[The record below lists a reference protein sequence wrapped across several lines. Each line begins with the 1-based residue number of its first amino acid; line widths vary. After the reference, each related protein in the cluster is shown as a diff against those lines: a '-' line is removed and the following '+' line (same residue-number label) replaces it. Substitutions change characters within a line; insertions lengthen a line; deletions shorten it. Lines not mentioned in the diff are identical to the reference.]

1 MTRTRQLF
9 PRTWSNPGIKT
20 LASLAGFGLLSLLV
34 LCGPVW
40 AQPTMPTLSMTL
52 GGGQSEPESV
62 TVALEILFLLTIL
75 SIAPA
80 IMLMATCFTR
90 IVIVFSFT
98 RQAMGTQQMP
108 PNQVLASL
116 AIFLTFVI
124 MMPVGK
130 EINANA
136 LQPYLA
142 EEIGYKE
149 ALSEAEKPMRAF
161 LFKHTRE
168 KDLSLFFSITRMEQP
183 NTKDDVP
190 TIILIPAFMISEL
203 KTAFQMGFL
212 IYIPF
217 LILDMVVASILLSM
231 GMMMLP
237 PVMISLPFKLL
248 LFVMVDGWNLLIFS
262 LVNGFA

>member
-1 MTRTRQLF
+1 MI
-9 PRTWSNPGIKT
+9 NPG
-20 LASLAGFGLLSLLV
+20 ARAAVSLFFAALLLLFLV
-34 LCGPVW
+34 PDSVW
-40 AQPTMPTLSMTL
+40 AQPTPPSLNLTLS
-52 GGGQSEPESV
+52 GGASEPGNVS
-62 TVALEILFLLTIL
+62 VALEILFLLTIL
-75 SIAPA
+75 SVAPS
-80 IMLMATCFTR
+80 ILLTATCFTR
-90 IVIVFSFT
+90 IVIVFSFI

-130 EINANA
+130 DINANA
-136 LQPYLA
+136 IQPYLA
-142 EEIGYKE
+142 EEIGFQD
-149 ALSEAEKPMRAF
+149 ALSQAEQPLRAF

-168 KDLSLFFSITRMEQP
+168 KDLSLFYTIAKMERP
-183 NTKDDVP
+183 SNRDEVP
-190 TIILIPAFMISEL
+190 TIVLVPAFVISEL

>member
-1 MTRTRQLF
+1 M
-9 PRTWSNPGIKT
+9 
-20 LASLAGFGLLSLLV
+20 A
-34 LCGPVW
+34 W
-40 AQPTMPTLSMTL
+40 AQPVVPSLSMTL
-52 GGGQSEPESV
+52 SGGQAEPESV
-62 TVALEILFLLTIL
+62 SIALEILFLLTVL
-75 SIAPA
+75 SVAPA
-80 IMLMATCFTR
+80 IMLTVTSFTR
-90 IVIVFSFT
+90 IIVVFSFL

-108 PNQVLASL
+108 PSQVLASL
-116 AIFLTFVI
+116 AIFMTFVI

-130 EINANA
+130 QINDTA

-142 EEIGYKE
+142 EEIGFND
-149 ALSEAEKPMRAF
+149 ALERAEQPLRTF

-168 KDLSLFFSITRMEQP
+168 KDLSLFFAITKMERP
-183 NTKDDVP
+183 ANKDDVP
-190 TIILIPAFMISEL
+190 TILLVPSFVISEL

>member
-1 MTRTRQLF
+1 
-9 PRTWSNPGIKT
+9 
-20 LASLAGFGLLSLLV
+20 
-34 LCGPVW
+34 
-40 AQPTMPTLSMTL
+40 MPTLSMTL
-52 GGGQSEPESV
+52 GSGQSEPESV

-130 EINANA
+130 EINENA

-149 ALSEAEKPMRAF
+149 ALSEAEKPMRTF

>member
-1 MTRTRQLF
+1 MF
-9 PRTWSNPGIKT
+9 F
-20 LASLAGFGLLSLLV
+20 A
-34 LCGPVW
+34 PVAAW
-40 AQPTMPTLSMTL
+40 AQPGAPSLTMTLS
-52 GGGQSEPESV
+52 GGESEPAAIS
-62 TVALEILFLLTIL
+62 VALEILFLLTVL
-75 SIAPA
+75 SVAPA
-80 IMLMATCFTR
+80 IMLTVTSFTR
-90 IVIVFSFT
+90 IIVVFSFL
-98 RQAMGTQQMP
+98 RHAMGTQQMP
-108 PNQVLASL
+108 PSQVLASL
-116 AIFLTFVI
+116 AIFMTFVI

-130 EINANA
+130 EINDTA

-142 EEIGYKE
+142 EELDFRD
-149 ALSEAEKPMRAF
+149 ALERAEQPLRTF

-168 KDLSLFFSITRMEQP
+168 KDLSLFFAISKMDQP
-183 NTKDDVP
+183 TNKDDVP
-190 TIILIPAFMISEL
+190 TIILVPAFVISEL

-217 LILDMVVASILLSM
+217 LMLDMVVASILLSM

>member
-1 MTRTRQLF
+1 LPRIWNIPGPRLRGSFLF
-9 PRTWSNPGIKT
+9 
-20 LASLAGFGLLSLLV
+20 SLLIFS
-34 LCGPVW
+34 LFAPHLVW
-40 AQPTMPTLSMTL
+40 AQPAVPTLSMTL
-52 GGGQSEPESV
+52 GAGQAEPESIS
-62 TVALEILFLLTIL
+62 VALEILFLLTVL
-75 SIAPA
+75 SVAPA
-80 IMLMATCFTR
+80 ILLTVTCFTR
-90 IVIVFSFT
+90 IIVVFSFL
-98 RQAMGTQQMP
+98 RHAMGTQQMP
-108 PNQVLASL
+108 PSQVLASL
-116 AIFLTFVI
+116 AVFMTFVI
-124 MMPVGK
+124 MLPVGK
-130 EINANA
+130 QINDAA

-142 EEIGYKE
+142 EEIGFND
-149 ALSEAEKPMRAF
+149 ALGLAEEPLRAF

-168 KDLSLFFSITRMEQP
+168 KDLSLFFAITKMERP
-183 NTKDDVP
+183 TNKDDVP
-190 TIILIPAFMISEL
+190 TILLVPAFVISEL

>member
-1 MTRTRQLF
+1 MTLNKPIF
-9 PRTWSNPGIKT
+9 PNIWSNPGPKAVSLGF
-20 LASLAGFGLLSLLV
+20 LALILLPILSSFAAAQTGVPSLNL
-34 LCGPVW
+34 
-40 AQPTMPTLSMTL
+40 TLS
-52 GGGQSEPESV
+52 GGATEPDNVSI
-62 TVALEILFLLTIL
+62 ALEILFLLTVL
-75 SIAPA
+75 SVAPA
-80 IMLMATCFTR
+80 IMLTATCFTR
-90 IVIVFSFT
+90 IVIVFSFI

-124 MMPVGK
+124 MMPIGK
-130 EINANA
+130 EINDTA

-142 EEIGYKE
+142 EDIGFQE
-149 ALSEAEKPMRAF
+149 ALTRAEQPMRAF
-161 LFKHTRE
+161 FFKHTRE
-168 KDLSLFFSITRMEQP
+168 KDLSLFYSITQMDRPSNRDE
-183 NTKDDVP
+183 VP
-190 TIILIPAFMISEL
+190 TIILVPAFMISEL

>member
-1 MTRTRQLF
+1 MTLNNQIFRNIWR
-9 PRTWSNPGIKT
+9 NPESRAVRLGLGALI
-20 LASLAGFGLLSLLV
+20 LLPLLSSFA
-34 LCGPVW
+34 G
-40 AQPTMPTLSMTL
+40 AQTGVPSLNMTLS
-52 GGGQSEPESV
+52 GGASEPDNVSI
-62 TVALEILFLLTIL
+62 ALEILFLLTVL
-75 SIAPA
+75 SVAPA
-80 IMLMATCFTR
+80 ILLTATCFTR
-90 IVIVFSFT
+90 IVIVFSFI

-130 EINANA
+130 EINEKA

-142 EEIGYKE
+142 EDISFHE
-149 ALSEAEKPMRAF
+149 ALALAELPMRAF

-168 KDLSLFFSITRMEQP
+168 KDLSVFYSVTQMERP
-183 NTKDDVP
+183 ANRDEVP
-190 TIILIPAFMISEL
+190 TIILVPAFVISEL

-212 IYIPF
+212 IFIPF
-217 LILDMVVASILLSM
+217 LVLDMVVASVLLSM

>member
-1 MTRTRQLF
+1 MTRTRHLF
-9 PRTWSNPGIKT
+9 PRTWSNPGIKIP
-20 LASLAGFGLLSLLV
+20 ASLAGLGLLSLL
-34 LCGPVW
+34 LFCGPAW

-52 GGGQSEPESV
+52 GSGQSEPESV

-130 EINANA
+130 EINENA

-149 ALSEAEKPMRAF
+149 ALSEAEKPMRTF